1 MVWEKTDE
9 TSNRLRKM
17 VQDQLIPRGIR
28 DSRVLNAMEMVPREL
43 FVPESLR
50 SMACADCA
58 LPIGNNQTISQP
70 FTVAFMAEAL
80 RLERADKVLEIGTGS
95 GYGAAVLARL
105 ASEVH
110 TVERL
115 RQLVNDARGRLRR
128 LNHGNV
134 HVYESD
140 GTLGLP
146 TLAPFDA
153 IVVTAGARTLP
164 RPYVNQLVEGG
175 RIVIPIGTSMR
186 CQSIVRYIRQ
196 GDEMSSENLGQFAFV
211 PLIGEYGWDELPP

>member
-1 MVWEKTDE
+1 
-9 TSNRLRKM
+9 M